1 MVGRVLLLFVDLF
14 LHVLDVLGNRIDDWL
29 GEAGRIVFELAVRA
43 VALDRTVNHLHFKFL
58 GFRVG
63 NLDDFQ
69 EFREGE
75 VGHPVRGDLVGVLDD
90 IVPFGNRETDFLAH
104 IFNSSL
110 NRKLYPFLLL
120 KVLPASPGW
129 HPGPFRQPA

>member
-43 VALDRTVNHLHFKFL
+43 VALDRAVNHLHFKFL
-58 GFRVG
+58 RLLVG

-104 IFNSSL
+104 RNICSAETHPSLVGEMSTASSIM
-110 NRKLYPFLLL
+110 
-120 KVLPASPGW
+120 
-129 HPGPFRQPA
+129 